1 MLPSSSVS
9 TIYSHPHSASQCCPA
24 DHPQR
29 QHKLSIL
36 LHWNGWLFHLFSFSN
51 SVSEFDAH
59 QKVERLLALLTFVE
73 KSINGD
79 TVRKDWRNWNIGRV
93 TIYETH
99 EFDGDSIT
107 QGIITEIYFDHAILT
122 ADDMHLWIDD
132 DTQFMFR

>member
-1 MLPSSSVS
+1 MNNRYFVIFKCREKMRIKTYEFKTRSDALNYFRLFYEPGSEDLY
-9 TIYSHPHSASQCCPA
+9 YS
-24 DHPQR
+24 
-29 QHKLSIL
+29 I
-36 LHWNGWLFHLFSFSN
+36 

-59 QKVERLLALLTFVE
+59 QKVEHLLALLTFVE

-79 TVRKDWRNWNIGRV
+79 TVRKDWRNCNIGRV

-107 QGIITEIYFDHAILT
+107 QGIITEIYSDHAILT
-122 ADDMHLWIDD
+122 ADDMYLWIDD